1 MTQGLLIFKQGIA
14 TVFLL
19 MLAISGHSLTLSD
32 EQDSYQAAHG
42 MQWLAGPK
50 QAYSP
55 EMALQAFLDDQGEK
69 IHDKYPSLGFRKGLQ
84 WFLIPIENQS
94 GQSLWFA
101 RMGRPHLD
109 YLDIYLFDQQ
119 GKRLWHNRLGDRVP
133 FHTRAFAHSHLVSTL
148 NLPINTRRYL
158 LLRAQGDNV
167 IDLPV
172 SVMSATA
179 FNQQDTQVTI
189 FYGLYFGAMVAIF
202 LFNLLIFISIRDR
215 SYLLYVLYLGTFTLN
230 IFTREGLSYQW
241 LWPQAT
247 QWNHYSIPI
256 LNLLTLAFSILFT
269 CQFLELKK
277 RAPTIN
283 RGLVATASVLILFA
297 PLTLIDFHFFIQA
310 STAIILPWLLVAIA
324 LSIWLIRQGYSPARY
339 FLLAFTAVALAT
351 MAYILKTFQLINGGW
366 LLENIMPMGTFI
378 EALLLSFAL
387 AHRMTILKSENARIQ
402 NEANEILEQR
412 VSERTSELN
421 AALNARSEF
430 LAVMSHEI
438 RTPLNGIIGTVDM
451 LKGSPLNDEQR
462 HNLNVIE
469 QSGNSLLNLINDI
482 LDYSRIEAGKMPI
495 EQTSFN
501 LFNLLNESLTLFQ
514 HKAQIHSNALT
525 LDVAPNVSERCL
537 GDPVRLRQ
545 ILVNLISNAVKFTDN
560 GTITVRAQRDPAN
573 SDYLYFE
580 VQDSGTGISEEQ
592 QRRLFDHFQQ
602 GDSSTSRR
610 YGGTGLGLAIC
621 RQLVEIMGGEIGVD
635 SKPKQGSRF
644 WFRLPIPCTER
655 ADTCTT
661 APAID
666 NQSVLFE
673 GRLLIVDDNHIN
685 LMVAEGLCQKLGY
698 ETEVAESGLEAIA
711 VLMSTTQPFDLIL
724 MDCEMPDMD
733 GFETSRAIIKLQ
745 QENRLPWVPIIAL
758 TAHAIPDKIRACRDA
773 GMIGH
778 LAKPVNLARLQTTLR
793 QALRSTGP
801 RPSKA
806 RNHSDSQR

>member
-1 MTQGLLIFKQGIA
+1 MTQGFVIFRQGIA
-14 TVFLL
+14 SLL
-19 MLAISGHSLTLSD
+19 LLVLATSAHSLTLTD
-32 EQDSYQAAHG
+32 NQDSYQASLG
-42 MQWLAGPK
+42 MQWLADS
-50 QAYSP
+50 QHAYSP
-55 EMALQAFLDDQGEK
+55 KMALQAFIDGEGEE
-69 IHDKYPSLGFRKGLQ
+69 IHDKYPSLGFREGLL
-84 WFLIPIENQS
+84 WFLVPIDNQS
-94 GQSLWFA
+94 QQALWFV
-101 RMGRPHLD
+101 RLGRPHLD
-109 YLDIYLFDQQ
+109 YLDLYLFDRQ
-119 GKRLWHNRLGDRVP
+119 GTRLWHNRLGDRVP
-133 FHTRAFAHSHLVSTL
+133 FDTRTFAHNHLVSTL
-148 NLPINTRRYL
+148 DLPVNAQRYL

-167 IDLPV
+167 IELPI
-172 SVMSATA
+172 SLMSPIA
-179 FNQQDTQVTI
+179 FNQQDTQVSI
-189 FYGLYFGAMVAIF
+189 FHGLYFGAMVAIF
-202 LFNLLIFISIRDR
+202 LFNLLIFVSIRDR

-230 IFTREGLSYQW
+230 LFTREGLSYQW

-247 QWNHYSIPI
+247 LWNHYSLPI

-277 RAPTIN
+277 RAPAIN
-283 RGLVATASVLILFA
+283 RWLVATASVLALFA
-297 PLTLIDFHFFIQA
+297 PLTLVNFHFFIQA
-310 STAIILPWLLVAIA
+310 STAVILPWPLIAIA

-351 MAYILKTFQLINGGW
+351 MTYILKTFQLIDGGW
-366 LLENIMPMGTFI
+366 ILENIMQLGTFT

-387 AHRMTILKSENARIQ
+387 AHRMTVLKSENARIQ
-402 NEANEILEQR
+402 REANEVLEQR
-412 VSERTSELN
+412 VTERTGELN
-421 AALNARSEF
+421 AALSARSEF

-451 LKGSPLNDEQR
+451 LKGTPLDDEQR

-501 LFNLLNESLTLFQ
+501 LFNLINESLALFQ
-514 HKAQIHSNALT
+514 HKAHVHSNTLT
-525 LDVAPNVSERCL
+525 LEIAPHVGERCL

-560 GTITVRAQRDPAN
+560 GTITVRVQRDPDNA
-573 SDYLYFE
+573 DYAFFE
-580 VQDSGTGISEEQ
+580 VHDSGIGISEEQ

-635 SKPKQGSRF
+635 SQPKQGSRF
-644 WFRLPIPCTER
+644 WFRLPIPSTER
-655 ADTCTT
+655 ADTFTSEPV
-661 APAID
+661 ADSLPGL
-666 NQSVLFE
+666 SG

-711 VLMSTTQPFDLIL
+711 VLMSAEQPFDLVL

-733 GFETSRAIIKLQ
+733 GFETSRAVIKLQ
-745 QENRLPWVPIIAL
+745 QEGRLPWVPIIAL
-758 TAHAIPDKIRACRDA
+758 TAHAIPDKIHACHDA

-793 QALRSTGP
+793 QILRDGGT
-801 RPSKA
+801 RPPKTH
-806 RNHSDSQR
+806 NG